1 MKTIFPQLICGIC
14 LIFLLSP
21 VCSPAQ
27 VLKLDTGYLSKG
39 YAERLEKFKNEP
51 LSKQDI
57 VFLGNSITAGTNW
70 AKLLDMP
77 NAKNRGI
84 SGDITFG
91 VLNRLQEIIDANP
104 LKIFILIGTNDI
116 SREIPDAMIVQN
128 YKRMVQRIKAGS
140 SSKIYFFTVLP
151 VNQHTNFQMHKGKAV
166 HINWV
171 NSEIKKLAAKNV
183 KVIDLYS
190 YFVDGEGQLKE
201 NLSYDGLH
209 LNEAGYQEW
218 AKVLSAG
225 NYLK

>member
-1 MKTIFPQLICGIC
+1 MKTIFQQLICGTF

-21 VCSPAQ
+21 VTADAQ
-27 VLKLDTGYLSKG
+27 SVKLDTGYRSKG
-39 YAERLEKFKNEP
+39 YVERLEKFKAEP
-51 LSKQDI
+51 LAKHDL

-70 AKLLDMP
+70 AKLLDMR

-91 VLNRLQEIIDANP
+91 LLNRLQEIIDADP
-104 LKIFILIGTNDI
+104 RKIFILIGTNDI
-116 SREIPDAMIVQN
+116 SREIPDSMILQN

-140 SSKIYFFTVLP
+140 SSKIYFFTILP
-151 VNQHTNFQMHKGKAV
+151 VNQHTNFQKHKGKAV
-166 HINWV
+166 HINWI
-171 NSEIKKLAAKNV
+171 NAEIKKLAAKNV
-183 KVIDLYS
+183 KVIDLYR

-218 AKVLSAG
+218 AKVLRAG

>member
-1 MKTIFPQLICGIC
+1 MFRNLICCIC

-21 VCSPAQ
+21 VCANAQ
-27 VLKLDTGYLSKG
+27 GTKLDTSYRSKG
-39 YAERLEKFKNEP
+39 YGERLEKFKAEP
-51 LSKQDI
+51 FAKHDI

-91 VLNRLQEIIDANP
+91 VLNRLQEIIDADP
-104 LKIFILIGTNDI
+104 HKIFILIGTNDI
-116 SREIPDAMIVQN
+116 SREIPDSMILQN
-128 YKRMVQRIKAGS
+128 YKRMVERIKAGS
-140 SSKIYFFTVLP
+140 SSKIYFFTILP
-151 VNQHTNFQMHKGKAV
+151 VNQHTNFQKHKGKAV

-171 NSEIKKLAAKNV
+171 NSEIKKLATKNV
-183 KVIDLYS
+183 KVIDLYR
-190 YFVDGEGQLKE
+190 YFVDAEGQLKE

-218 AKVLSAG
+218 AKVLRAG